1 MDRSNYIIRVRGRL
15 DEQWSGW
22 FEGMRIS
29 LEDDGTTV
37 LSGYLEDQ
45 AALFGVLKKKDL
57 ETIKE
62 LIDAKVIKG
71 VVDRSFPMDEASKA
85 QRYAGQG
92 ERKGPVVIVM
102 KREGEIDGK

>member
-45 AALFGVLKKKDL
+45 AALFGVLKKIRDL
-57 ETIKE
+57 GLPLLSIEQI
-62 LIDAKVIKG
+62 
-71 VVDRSFPMDEASKA
+71 
-85 QRYAGQG
+85 
-92 ERKGPVVIVM
+92 
-102 KREGEIDGK
+102 

>member
-45 AALFGVLKKKDL
+45 AALFGVLKKIRDL
-57 ETIKE
+57 G
-62 LIDAKVIKG
+62 L
-71 VVDRSFPMDEASKA
+71 PCP
-85 QRYAGQG
+85 QAG
-92 ERKGPVVIVM
+92 IVPY
-102 KREGEIDGK
+102 RGFSLSPRWSDSPIITL